1 MSLVDVYK
9 KATEGWDAKNDSA
22 QQRDQGLPAGDYDV
36 ILDSVS
42 HATYKSGYECLRF
55 VMTVY
60 QGEHTGRKEFINV
73 SLAQKT
79 KAGKP
84 MPDFV
89 VSQNIRYV
97 AKIGALVGLDMK
109 PEYFDG
115 VETDLYENFNQMFR
129 PCVGKSLKMTVILRP
144 NKDKTKDPYRSYDFA
159 PGETI
164 STPDPAAADPEV
176 TDDDLPF

>member
-1 MSLVDVYK
+1 MSLLDAYK

-42 HATYKSGYECLRF
+42 HATYQSGYECLRF

-60 QGEHTGRKEFINV
+60 QGEYTGRKEFINV
-73 SLAQKT
+73 SLAEKT
-79 KAGKP
+79 KDGRP

-89 VSQNIRYV
+89 VSQNIRYI
-97 AKIGALVGLDMK
+97 AKVGTLVGLDVK
-109 PEYFDG
+109 PKHFDG

-164 STPDPAAADPEV
+164 STPDPVAADPEV

>member
-73 SLAQKT
+73 SLAEKT
-79 KAGKP
+79 KDGRP

-129 PCVGKSLKMTVILRP
+129 PCIGKSLKMTVILRP

-164 STPDPAAADPEV
+164 STPDPVAADPEV

>member
-73 SLAQKT
+73 SLAEKT
-79 KAGKP
+79 KDGRP

-164 STPDPAAADPEV
+164 STPDPVAADPEV